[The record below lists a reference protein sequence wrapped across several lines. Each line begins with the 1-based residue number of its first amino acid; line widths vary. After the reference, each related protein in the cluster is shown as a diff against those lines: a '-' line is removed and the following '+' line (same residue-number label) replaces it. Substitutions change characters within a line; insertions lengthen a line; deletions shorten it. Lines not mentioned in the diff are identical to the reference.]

1 MSRTRE
7 HKTIQAMIGIYCRD
21 HHQETQ
27 ELCVTCRELLDYAAS
42 RLDHCTFGA
51 EKPVCSHCPIH
62 CYRPQ
67 QREAI
72 RSVMRYA
79 GPRMILRHP
88 LLAVFHLF
96 QTRKAPEHGLSRHH
110 PN

>member
-1 MSRTRE
+1 MSCTRE
-7 HKTIQAMIGIYCRD
+7 RKTIQAMIRIYCRD
-21 HHQETQ
+21 HHQESQ
-27 ELCVTCRELLDYAAS
+27 ELCGTCRELLNYAVS
-42 RLDHCTFGA
+42 RLDQCTFGS